1 MANEHSNIVPNMSP
15 TAKVSDFKFWCQK
28 VLPLVYD
35 DSLSYY
41 EVLNKMV
48 VYLNQVIDN
57 VNADID
63 NVEELEADFLLLQ
76 SYVNNFF
83 DDIDQLVS
91 YAERAEAAE
100 TSAIGYAASAAESAT
115 NASTSALNAMDAKD
129 AAVTAKNQ
137 AQAALTNAQT
147 AATNAAASATA
158 ADASAT
164 NAAASAT
171 SASGYATN
179 ASASA
184 TAAQNSFTL
193 ADAARSAAQTAATNA
208 DASATAAAGSATD
221 AASSATAAAASA
233 ASADG
238 EKAQEMISESEEE
251 STTAA
256 SEHNIGTYFRLNG
269 VLYRATDNI
278 QIGDTISTSTN
289 CEEIHIDEVLT
300 SQSEQIVL
308 ETGYRKEGE
317 YTVFENETSPLI
329 VNNVEGKSLIS
340 PLTVQIP
347 YTGTQ
352 VSEITITQKSS
363 NLCGGDALKTAITTA
378 ISSASVN
385 QDKTVSYAASASSNK
400 VFYNNFKEKTPYT
413 FIITLRTSNTNGAPN
428 MILAYTDGTT
438 QNVSC
443 ETVNTKQTIIFHSNG
458 NKTLASFRG
467 RNVAGTNYI
476 YYEESGIFEG
486 YIELN
491 DFAQYFNKTTSV
503 TFDGIY
509 GGYVD
514 VLNGYVYEI
523 KDSTGSWKTP
533 TSQKINSNYL
543 FAYKGKNTLQTSAG
557 NIYAG
562 FQIEKNHEYIID
574 KSGFGNETSFTKFM
588 FEHNNE
594 NCSVVVKS
602 GVYDIAAEYIDYFG
616 EDEVASMADS
626 STEFNNFQ
634 FGVYLQNKKITF
646 ESGSILQ
653 CHWTGTVNG
662 THRFSALAVARDV
675 ELDGMYLDCTG
686 TFYAIHDDY
695 GYSSSPYT
703 NIYKNCTVIASDLVN
718 TCCIGGGVKKF
729 GKIIIDKCYFDNNS
743 SGTCVRYHNNNVGGS
758 VSEIYVSNSYF
769 NYSLAFN
776 QYGSQTDKMRCYV
789 NNCDATSIYVGRET
803 EQSTTENVVLLKW
816 MNDESR

>member
-41 EVLNKMV
+41 EVLNKLV
-48 VYLNQVIDN
+48 VYLNQVIAN

-129 AAVTAKNQ
+129 AAVIAKNQ

-158 ADASAT
+158 ADTSAT

-256 SEHNIGTYFRLNG
+256 SEHNIGMYFRLNG

-289 CEEIHIDEVLT
+289 CEEIHVDEVLT
-300 SQSEQIVL
+300 SQSEQIGGLKGILVNMLIPIL
-308 ETGYRKEGE
+308 EAGV
-317 YTVFENETSPLI
+317 YTSDQTD
-329 VNNVEGKSLIS
+329 
-340 PLTVQIP
+340 
-347 YTGTQ
+347 
-352 VSEITITQKSS
+352 EIA
-363 NLCGGDALKTAITTA
+363 ALE
-378 ISSASVN
+378 
-385 QDKTVSYAASASSNK
+385 AA
-400 VFYNNFKEKTPYT
+400 
-413 FIITLRTSNTNGAPN
+413 LLG
-428 MILAYTDGTT
+428 
-438 QNVSC
+438 
-443 ETVNTKQTIIFHSNG
+443 
-458 NKTLASFRG
+458 
-467 RNVAGTNYI
+467 
-476 YYEESGIFEG
+476 SG
-486 YIELN
+486 
-491 DFAQYFNKTTSV
+491 
-503 TFDGIY
+503 
-509 GGYVD
+509 
-514 VLNGYVYEI
+514 
-523 KDSTGSWKTP
+523 
-533 TSQKINSNYL
+533 
-543 FAYKGKNTLQTSAG
+543 G
-557 NIYAG
+557 NITPS
-562 FQIEKNHEYIID
+562 FSSHTLTL
-574 KSGFGNETSFTKFM
+574 SGF
-588 FEHNNE
+588 
-594 NCSVVVKS
+594 
-602 GVYDIAAEYIDYFG
+602 
-616 EDEVASMADS
+616 
-626 STEFNNFQ
+626 
-634 FGVYLQNKKITF
+634 
-646 ESGSILQ
+646 
-653 CHWTGTVNG
+653 
-662 THRFSALAVARDV
+662 
-675 ELDGMYLDCTG
+675 
-686 TFYAIHDDY
+686 
-695 GYSSSPYT
+695 SSSPSW
-703 NIYKNCTVIASDLVN
+703 NN
-718 TCCIGGGVKKF
+718 T
-729 GKIIIDKCYFDNNS
+729 
-743 SGTCVRYHNNNVGGS
+743 
-758 VSEIYVSNSYF
+758 
-769 NYSLAFN
+769 
-776 QYGSQTDKMRCYV
+776 
-789 NNCDATSIYVGRET
+789 
-803 EQSTTENVVLLKW
+803 
-816 MNDESR
+816 